1 MYGSLIEIKKF
12 GALPRMLKPSILH
25 SIVSLCG
32 EEEAIGVFIDV
43 CPSIEE
49 AAHYRFRQMIHL
61 LRQFHAFVTN
71 SQGSGCGCWGM
82 RGCGELGDV
91 RWTVEREM
99 LSVFDN
105 CRALRHVLCKG
116 SIQTLALADVP
127 LREKAYPIIKP
138 YGKYD

>member
-1 MYGSLIEIKKF
+1 MSRI
-12 GALPRMLKPSILH
+12 LKLSVLH

-32 EEEAIGVFIDV
+32 KEEAIGVFIDV
-43 CPSIEE
+43 WTSIEE

-61 LRQFHAFVTN
+61 LRQFHAFVT
-71 SQGSGCGCWGM
+71 SSPGRGCGCWGM

-99 LSVFDN
+99 LSVFDS

-138 YGKYD
+138 YDKYN